1 MKKLV
6 KTLLV
11 AGLAVSLSG
20 CVTLL
25 PKTKPA
31 QLYRFGYEPE
41 LVEQKAQTAVLP
53 NVPPLGIIFGGITF
67 PKDSAGDQILT
78 VDGAQASYVAEA
90 RWTTGA
96 SSLFNDAVTSG
107 FARSAKTVT
116 LEPRVPTAAN
126 YRIDISVRKFETS
139 YTRNKPT
146 VSIALD
152 ARLIRISDRVVVGK
166 KYISADVAVRRN
178 DMSQMADG
186 YNQATTQVVTQLID
200 FSETTLAPFAAG
212 QPLVPSVPATPGQKV
227 EGL

>member
-11 AGLAVSLSG
+11 AGLAISLSG

-31 QLYRFGYEPE
+31 QLYRFGYEPA
-41 LVEQKAQTAVLP
+41 LVEEKALTELRP
-53 NVPPLGIIFGGITF
+53 SLPPLGIIFGGITF
-67 PKDSAGDQILT
+67 PKDSSGDQILT

-96 SSLFNDAVTSG
+96 SSLFTDAVTTG
-107 FARSAKTVT
+107 FARTAKTVT

-126 YRIDISVRKFETS
+126 YRIDISVRKFQTD

-146 VSIALD
+146 VSIAVD

-166 KYISADVAVRRN
+166 KFITADVAVRKN

-186 YNQATTQVVTQLID
+186 YNQATTQVVAGLIE

-212 QPLVPSVPATPGQKV
+212 QPPAPSVPATPGQKV

>member
-31 QLYRFGYEPE
+31 QLYRFGYEPA
-41 LVEQKAQTAVLP
+41 LVEEKALTELRP
-53 NVPPLGIIFGGITF
+53 SLPPLGIIFGGITF
-67 PKDSAGDQILT
+67 PKDSSGDQILT

-96 SSLFNDAVTSG
+96 SSLFTDAVTTG
-107 FARSAKTVT
+107 FARTAKTVT

-126 YRIDISVRKFETS
+126 YRIDISVRKFQTD

-146 VSIALD
+146 VSIAVD

-166 KYISADVAVRRN
+166 KFITADVAVRKN

-186 YNQATTQVVTQLID
+186 YNQATTQVVAGLIE
-200 FSETTLAPFAAG
+200 FSEATLAPFAAG
-212 QPLVPSVPATPGQKV
+212 QPPAPSVPATPGQKV

>member
-11 AGLAVSLSG
+11 AGLAISLSG

-31 QLYRFGYEPE
+31 QLYRFGYEPA
-41 LVEQKAQTAVLP
+41 LVEEKAVTELRP
-53 NVPPLGIIFGGITF
+53 SLPPLGIIFGGITF
-67 PKDSAGDQILT
+67 PKDSSGDQILT

-96 SSLFNDAVTSG
+96 SSLFTDAVTTG
-107 FARSAKTVT
+107 FARTAKTVT

-126 YRIDISVRKFETS
+126 YRIDISVRKFQTD

-146 VSIALD
+146 VSIAVD

-166 KYISADVAVRRN
+166 KFITADVAVRKN
-178 DMSQMADG
+178 DMTEMADG
-186 YNQATTQVVTQLID
+186 YNQATTQVVAGLIE

-212 QPLVPSVPATPGQKV
+212 QPPAPSVPATPGQKV